1 MLYVGLDVHKS
12 FTSMGSFD
20 PATGELHDLGAVAT
34 DPERLAEALTA
45 VADPKIAVLEAG
57 RNSWWLAAQVEPYVD
72 EVWVVDPKPVRS
84 LEKGR
89 PKTDRRDAAAL
100 ARWASMGALTVLW
113 RPDAQTMALREL
125 TRGRNALVGMATR
138 LRNMIRA
145 LCARHGQELPKGA
158 DVLGAKVQAQLDSMR
173 LEGWAG
179 QVLGLLRQLLP
190 LLKQAAAA
198 LEAPIQQEAQTDAV
212 AQRLM
217 TIPGVGPVLALTI
230 AAEIGDIGR
239 FPSRAQLRSYSG
251 LCPAIHQSGPRTHT
265 GPLTKRG
272 NRWLRWAAVMAA
284 QQVARASYPQNRLK
298 QLWRRVLFRHGRN
311 PAKTAVARAL
321 LDLVHQLLTAQED
334 YRPAQRLA
342 A

>member
-20 PATGELHDLGAVAT
+20 PATGELRELGRVAT
-34 DPERLAEALTA
+34 DPAQLARALEALPA
-45 VADPKIAVLEAG
+45 SRVVVLEAG
-57 RNSWWLAAQVEPYVD
+57 RNSWWLAGQLEPHAD
-72 EVWVVDPKPVRS
+72 QVWVVDPKPVRS

-113 RPDAQTMALREL
+113 RPDAQTMDLREL

-138 LRNMIRA
+138 MRNMIRA
-145 LCARHGQELPKGA
+145 LCARHGQELPKGV
-158 DVLGAKVQAQLDSMR
+158 DVLGASAQAQLDSMQ
-173 LEGWAG
+173 LHGWAG
-179 QVLGLLRQLLP
+179 QVLALLRQLLP
-190 LLKQAAAA
+190 LLKQAAEA
-198 LEAPIQQEAQTDAV
+198 LEAPLQQQAQCHPT
-212 AQRLM
+212 AQKLM

-230 AAEIGDIGR
+230 AAEIGNIGR

-251 LCPAIHQSGPRTHT
+251 LCPTIHQSGPRTHT

-284 QQVARASYPQNRLK
+284 QQVARASYPDNRLK
-298 QLWRRVLFRHGRN
+298 RLWRRVLFRHGRN

-321 LDLVHQLLTAQED
+321 LDLIHHLLTAQED
-334 YRPAQRLA
+334 YRSIQAVA

>member
-20 PATGELHDLGAVAT
+20 PATGEFQDLGRVAT
-34 DPERLAEALTA
+34 DPGQLAQALA
-45 VADPKIAVLEAG
+45 GLPAARIVVLEAG
-57 RNSWWLAAQVEPYVD
+57 RNSWWLAGQLEPHAD
-72 EVWVVDPKPVRS
+72 QVWVVDPKPVRS

-100 ARWASMGALTVLW
+100 ARWASRGALTVLW
-113 RPDAQTMALREL
+113 RPDAQTMDVREL
-125 TRGRNALVGMATR
+125 TRGRHALVGMATR

-145 LCARHGQELPKGA
+145 LCARHGEELPKRA
-158 DVLGAKVQAQLDSMR
+158 DLLGARAQARLDSMQ
-173 LEGWAG
+173 LEGWAA
-179 QVLGLLRQLLP
+179 QVLALLRQLLP
-190 LLKQAAAA
+190 LLKQAAEA
-198 LEAPIQQEAQTDAV
+198 LEVPIQQQAHLHPTAQK
-212 AQRLM
+212 LM

-230 AAEIGDIGR
+230 AAEIGDIAR
-239 FPSRAQLRSYSG
+239 FPSRVQLRSYSG

-284 QQVARASYPQNRLK
+284 QQVARASYPDNRLK
-298 QLWRRVLFRHGRN
+298 RLWRRVLFRHGRN

-321 LDLVHQLLTAQED
+321 LDLIYHLLTAQEH
-334 YRPAQRLA
+334 YRPTQPVA